1 MKKQISLFALS
12 AIVAGSAIF
21 ASCKKEEEPKKY
33 AKINITHASPNSPA
47 INFITGTDT
56 LNGPNVLAY
65 GNHTGYVNI
74 EAGSKTI
81 NYKYEGVDTAFF
93 DSSFT
98 FKEKLNYSMYIID
111 SFHKSK
117 PMLLVDD
124 LSAPAN
130 GKARLRF
137 IYLSPNGQ
145 EIDMV
150 RMLDTNRIPVFP
162 KTNFKDV
169 TSFNSF
175 DAGVYNFEI
184 HIAGADTS
192 LLRLPTLVMN
202 NAKIYTVIVQGF
214 QGAKGKT
221 EFKSDVFI
229 NKW

>member
-1 MKKQISLFALS
+1 MKKQISLIALS

-33 AKINITHASPNSPA
+33 AKINITHSSPNSPA
-47 INFITGTDT
+47 INFISGTDT
-56 LNGPNVLAY
+56 LNGKSVLSY
-65 GNHTGYVNI
+65 GNLTGYVKI

-81 NYKYEGVDTAFF
+81 NFKYEGVDTSFI

-98 FKEKLNYSMYIID
+98 FKEDTHYSLYVID

-130 GKARLRF
+130 GKAHLRF
-137 IYLSPNGQ
+137 VYLSPNGQ

-150 RMLDTNRIPVFP
+150 RMIDTNRFVVFP

-169 TSFNSF
+169 TSFTAF

-192 LLRLPTLVMN
+192 LLRMPTLVLN
-202 NAKIYTVIVQGF
+202 NAKIYTVIVRGF
-214 QGAKGKT
+214 QGSKGKT